1 MVRLE
6 RASPVLLA
14 LLLVLLWD
22 LTTRFG
28 LIDPQ
33 DVSRP
38 QDVFLLIWQWA
49 VTGFIFP
56 HLAETAFEV
65 AAGYIGGTLAGM
77 AVAFVF
83 LFYPRVAA
91 LFQMPVT
98 LLNAVPRVILAPFV
112 VLLLGLSAAPKI
124 ALVLLVVFIITLIN
138 LSAGLREVDR
148 TIVDN
153 ARVLGASRRHLVF
166 YVYVPAALVWIVGA
180 MRNSIGHAFTAAVVC
195 ELVGATS
202 GLGWLIAAGQAAI
215 KPDWVMAGL
224 FYASVIVVLVD
235 FFLLAPLERRGAH
248 WRVF

>member
-195 ELVGATS
+195 ELVGSTS

-235 FFLLAPLERRGAH
+235 FLLLAPLERRGAH

>member
-1 MVRLE
+1 
-6 RASPVLLA
+6 
-14 LLLVLLWD
+14 
-22 LTTRFG
+22 

-195 ELVGATS
+195 ELVGSTS

-235 FFLLAPLERRGAH
+235 FLLLAPLERRGAH